1 MHPCT
6 ANSLSDHGATSRDQC
21 ICASSMFKQ
30 DDTCLDCQ
38 LDSYCPGDSK
48 KYACPGHSAG
58 PDRSEGLSDCVCDGG
73 FEKQAGA

>member
-6 ANSLSDHGATSRDQC
+6 ANSLSDPGATSRDQC